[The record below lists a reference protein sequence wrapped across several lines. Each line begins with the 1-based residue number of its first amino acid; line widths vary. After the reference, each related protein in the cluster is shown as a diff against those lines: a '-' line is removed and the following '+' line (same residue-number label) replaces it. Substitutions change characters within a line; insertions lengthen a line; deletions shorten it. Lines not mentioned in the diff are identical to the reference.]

1 MELLE
6 NLSDDVSCRETVSLR
21 GDPEPDL
28 RVV

>member
-1 MELLE
+1 MGLLE
-6 NLSDDVSCRETVSLR
+6 KLSDDVICRETVSLR